1 MTITITKIAKAVDP
15 DAVAAYE
22 YVQLDGKTVVL
33 VTVTGR
39 LGSGKV
45 FTYDGNTMFKA
56 ANYGF
61 NVYSWL
67 LILDKGEV
75 LDVDA
80 LKADVISKLALSD
93 GTATT
98 INQAYD
104 VNKSGRLDINDA
116 QLVYDIYNG
125 TYFDFTKVS
134 MEKFLL
140 ADVNC
145 DKMVNSA
152 DAVVIVGQFR

>member
-1 MTITITKIAKAVDP
+1 M
-15 DAVAAYE
+15 DA
-22 YVQLDGKTVVL
+22 
-33 VTVTGR
+33 
-39 LGSGKV
+39 
-45 FTYDGNTMFKA
+45 
-56 ANYGF
+56 
-61 NVYSWL
+61 
-67 LILDKGEV
+67 I
-75 LDVDA
+75 
-80 LKADVISKLALSD
+80 KADVISKLALAD

-104 VNKSGRLDINDA
+104 VNKSRRMDINAA

-152 DAVVIVGQFR
+152 DAVAIVRQFK